1 MATHYLESLLG
12 EREKVLLVDH
22 QHWFTLLG
30 SIIIE
35 ILIIIV
41 LLALTVVAGT
51 NFPQY
56 ALIIGAIGT
65 ILILIPLG
73 SLLRDVLVWTNRQ
86 YIVTNRR
93 VIQISGIYNKNVI
106 DSSLEKVNDVKMAQ
120 SALGRLFGYGEVE
133 ILTASELGVNLF
145 KRIEDPIRFK
155 TVMVNAKE
163 NMEADHDGII
173 GQDNVINMMAT
184 LDQMHKMG
192 LLTDEEYTQKKH
204 QVLSKM

>member
-1 MATHYLESLLG
+1 MATHYLDSLLG

-30 SIIIE
+30 SIIVE
-35 ILIIIV
+35 IFFIIV
-41 LLALTVVAGT
+41 ILAVTVFAGT
-51 NFPQY
+51 NFPQF
-56 ALIIGAIGT
+56 ALIIGAIGA

-73 SLLRDVLVWTNRQ
+73 SLIHDILVWTNRQ

-93 VIQISGIYNKNVI
+93 VMQIAGIFNKNVI

-120 SALGRLFGYGEVE
+120 SALGRLFGYGDVE

-155 TVMVNAKE
+155 TVMINAKE
-163 NMEADHDGII
+163 HLERDTDGII
-173 GQDNVINMMAT
+173 GQDNVVSLMAS

-192 LLTDEEYTQKKH
+192 LLTDEEYTLKK
-204 QVLSKM
+204 QQLLSKM